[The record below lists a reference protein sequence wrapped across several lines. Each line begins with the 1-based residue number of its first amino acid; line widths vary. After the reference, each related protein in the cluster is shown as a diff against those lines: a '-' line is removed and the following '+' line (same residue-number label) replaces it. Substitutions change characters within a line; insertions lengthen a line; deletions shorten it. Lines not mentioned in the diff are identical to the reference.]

1 MKRLI
6 LSTFLFA
13 SMALSGMQSASAVI
27 IGFDPATPT
36 VVTSGS
42 SYSVDIVVSD
52 LGSEIVS
59 AFDLDISYDSA
70 LLNATGYSFGGMLG
84 DWNFFETINND
95 DYFADPFA
103 VAGLVDLFEVS
114 LLSDAELAILQG
126 GGPVTLATITFD
138 AIADGNME
146 LAFNWDEFNDVKGR
160 DNQVIIPTAGVPE
173 PASVLLLGLGL
184 VGMYGIRRRSTS
196 GGMAA

>member
-1 MKRLI
+1 
-6 LSTFLFA
+6 
-13 SMALSGMQSASAVI
+13 
-27 IGFDPATPT
+27 
-36 VVTSGS
+36 
-42 SYSVDIVVSD
+42 
-52 LGSEIVS
+52 
-59 AFDLDISYDSA
+59 
-70 LLNATGYSFGGMLG
+70 
-84 DWNFFETINND
+84 
-95 DYFADPFA
+95 
-103 VAGLVDLFEVS
+103 
-114 LLSDAELAILQG
+114 
-126 GGPVTLATITFD
+126 LATITFD